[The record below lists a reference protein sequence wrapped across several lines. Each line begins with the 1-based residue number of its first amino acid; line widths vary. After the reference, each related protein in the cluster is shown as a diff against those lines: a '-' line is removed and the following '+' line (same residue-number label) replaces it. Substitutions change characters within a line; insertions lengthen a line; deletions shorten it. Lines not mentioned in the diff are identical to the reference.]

1 MQVKKIL
8 DERAQTY
15 GQYHMVSKISQ
26 DVKKVIRNSPNY
38 PLMPDYMKESLD
50 LIANKLARI
59 LNGDPL
65 YDDSWRDI
73 SGYCTLV
80 LMEIEDMENRVEPD
94 AC

>member
-1 MQVKKIL
+1 MTIKKVL
-8 DERAQTY
+8 DDREKRY
-15 GQYHMVSKISQ
+15 GQYQVVSKISQ
-26 DVKKVIRNSPNY
+26 ELKYIMQYSPNY
-38 PLMPDYMKESLD
+38 ATMPDYMKESLD

-80 LMEIEDMENRVEPD
+80 LMEIEDMENHCEPD

>member
-1 MQVKKIL
+1 MEIKKVL
-8 DERAQTY
+8 QTRAGTY
-15 GQYHMVSKISQ
+15 GEYRDVSQISR
-26 DVKKVIRNSPNY
+26 DIKKVIKNSRNY
-38 PLMPDYMKESLD
+38 PLMPAYMVESLE

-80 LMEIEDMENRVEPD
+80 LMEIEDMEKEDVS
-94 AC
+94 

>member
-8 DERAQTY
+8 DEREKTY
-15 GQYHMVSKISQ
+15 GQYYMVSKISQ

-80 LMEIEDMENRVEPD
+80 LMEIEDMENHCEPD